1 MATVEQREAQVIAP
15 RIVRAWGYR
24 RRQSLVG
31 FLFVLPAL
39 VFFAVFAFWP
49 MFNAF
54 YLSFFDYDLL
64 TPKRWV
70 GLTQYQDL
78 LSSPA
83 FLHSLKV
90 TAIYAFGVSAPTW
103 ALSLGLAL
111 LLNRNIRLRTFFRTV
126 FFAPVM
132 MPLAVLAVI
141 WALLYHP
148 YGPINA
154 VFVEPVLGKAIPWLN
169 STQHA
174 LLAVI
179 IMAIWRATG
188 YYAVIFLA
196 GLQNIPGEYY
206 EAARLDGAGAWALFR
221 HITWPLLKPTMF
233 FVVVVSIVNAL
244 RSFDAIWIMTGGGP
258 ADATRVLAVRIYE
271 TGLVFLKMGTAAAM
285 SVILFVFVMA
295 FTLVQMRLFRSE
307 V

>member
-1 MATVEQREAQVIAP
+1 MATLEHREAQVAAP
-15 RIVRAWGYR
+15 RVARAWQYR

-39 VFFAVFAFWP
+39 AFFALFAFWP
-49 MFNAF
+49 MLNAF
-54 YLSFFDYDLL
+54 YLSFFRYDLL
-64 TPKRWV
+64 TPKQWV
-70 GLTQYQDL
+70 GLGQYRDL

-83 FLHSLKV
+83 FLSSLKV
-90 TAIYAFGVSAPTW
+90 TAVYAFGVSAPTW
-103 ALSLGLAL
+103 ALALALAL
-111 LLNRNIRLRTFFRTV
+111 LLNRNIRFRTFFRTI

-154 VFVEPVLGKAIPWLN
+154 TFVEPLLHRTIPWLN
-169 STQHA
+169 STDHA

-244 RSFDAIWIMTGGGP
+244 RHFDAIWIMTGGGP

-307 V
+307 A